1 MHRVHATASRRAFV
15 SFVRLWPLA
24 LCLST
29 AAASAQTAGSLAA
42 FAGSWV
48 GSGTL
53 TRQDGTTERIRCQA
67 DYASRDP
74 HSLQQNLRCTS
85 DNTQFNLISDVAESG
100 ERLSGDWVETTRNAR
115 GTLSG
120 RNSRGTITAS
130 VQGPGF
136 SAGVAI
142 AARGNKQSVNI
153 RSSGGDIVGLSMSLT
168 RARR

>member
-1 MHRVHATASRRAFV
+1 MQRVYASRRAFA
-15 SFVRLWPLA
+15 STLRLWPLA

-29 AAASAQTAGSLAA
+29 ATVSAQSAGSLAA
-42 FAGSWV
+42 FAGTWV

-74 HSLQQNLRCTS
+74 HSLQQNLRCRS
-85 DNTQFNLISDVAESG
+85 DNTQFNLVSDVAEAG
-100 ERLSGDWVETTRNAR
+100 DHLSGDWVETTRNAR

-120 RNSRGTITAS
+120 RNSRGTITAN

-142 AARGNKQSVNI
+142 AARGNRQSVDI

-168 RARR
+168 RAGR